1 MADGMAL
8 AQGAVERLYEDE
20 ALRGDLTDEGAKAV
34 LDWASGALMAAA
46 EGIAQESDE
55 QAQATK
61 MDAAEEAVRRVA
73 KLLVRAAERHQRA
86 DVMALVNDPLVSG
99 SFAARLRLGA
109 AGLRLGDDGDRNAIR
124 LAGALR
130 GVRP

>member
-1 MADGMAL
+1 MGDGMAL

-20 ALRGDLTDEGAKAV
+20 ALRGDLTDEGAKAI
-34 LDWASGALMAAA
+34 LDWASGALIASA
-46 EGIAQESDE
+46 EEIAQDADE
-55 QAQATK
+55 QARATR

-73 KLLVRAAERHQRA
+73 KLLVRAAERHERDDVRA
-86 DVMALVNDPLVSG
+86 LAGDPLVSENLG
-99 SFAARLRLGA
+99 ARLRLA
-109 AGLRLGDDGDRNAIR
+109 ANGWRLGDDLDRNAIR

>member
-1 MADGMAL
+1 MDEGMAL

-46 EGIAQESDE
+46 AEITGEADE
-55 QAQATK
+55 QARTART
-61 MDAAEEAVRRVA
+61 DAAEEAVRRVA
-73 KLLVRAAERHQRA
+73 KLLVRAAERHRRE
-86 DVMALVNDPLVSG
+86 DVTALANDPLVAANLG
-99 SFAARLRLGA
+99 ARLRLA
-109 AGLRLGDDGDRNAIR
+109 ANGWRLGDDRDRNAIR